1 MTLSERTIDRSPF
14 TPGVLPGGQGSWCV
28 AKSRAEVKRLPA
40 AIRNNSANGTVTAV
54 SPKRDAA
61 SKRKPPKA
69 KPTNRPNWLTRVRRE
84 KYRAQSCRGTSG
96 PTQAFQAGPAANP
109 VPK

>member
-1 MTLSERTIDRSPF
+1 M
-14 TPGVLPGGQGSWCV
+14 
-28 AKSRAEVKRLPA
+28 RLPA
-40 AIRNNSANGTVTAV
+40 AIKNSSANGTVTVAR
-54 SPKRDAA
+54 PWRNPA

-84 KYRAQSCRGTSG
+84 KYRAHSVRGTSG
-96 PTQAFQAGPAANP
+96 PTQAFQAGPAASP